1 MPLEAWKDIVRFLV
15 SLYDKKT
22 APYKIGLIAKMMEK
36 LDSFKADFGMSW
48 NELMEIQLKQFQ
60 SKPSLKPYGEG
71 AKSSFRAQLHLD
83 SDSDCDA
90 DEDGDEAG
98 F

>member
-15 SLYDKKT
+15 PLYDKKT
-22 APYKIGLIAKMMEK
+22 APSKLSSIAKIKEK
-36 LDSFKADFGMSW
+36 LESFKADFGSTW

-60 SKPSLKPYGEG
+60 SKPSLKPNGEG
-71 AKSSFRAQLHLD
+71 TKSSFRAQLHLD
-83 SDSDCDA
+83 SDSDGDA

-98 F
+98 V